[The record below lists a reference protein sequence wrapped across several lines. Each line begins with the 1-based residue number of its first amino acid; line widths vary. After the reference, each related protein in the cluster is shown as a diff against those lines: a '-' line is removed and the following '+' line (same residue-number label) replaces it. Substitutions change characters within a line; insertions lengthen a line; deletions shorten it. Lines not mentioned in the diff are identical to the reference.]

1 MIPRKV
7 QKVQIYE
14 LEKIKRN
21 QKRILRS
28 CQSKRESVGDC
39 AVLGNKIKIFTEEG
53 KNTRLK

>member
-7 QKVQIYE
+7 QTYK

-28 CQSKRESVGDC
+28 SQSKRDSVGDC
-39 AVLGNKIKIFTEEG
+39 AVLGNKIHKD
-53 KNTRLK
+53 L